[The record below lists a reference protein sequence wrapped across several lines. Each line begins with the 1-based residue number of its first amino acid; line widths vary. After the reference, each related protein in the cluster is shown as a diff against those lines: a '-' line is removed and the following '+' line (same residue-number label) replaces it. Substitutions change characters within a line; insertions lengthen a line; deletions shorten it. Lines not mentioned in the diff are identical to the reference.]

1 MSQQRS
7 PFDKDI
13 ALLTHEVWTQNPP
26 DHLQFCADFFLKRLR
41 TEREESRAK
50 TLASSTQVVS
60 KEQQPKMASMFA
72 NPFGG
77 NDKAMQSIGEDEE
90 SHHTTGAQSSSG
102 FGASGFKPDNAAA
115 VASNYHF
122 SRRTSVSA
130 ESINPAEADNENW
143 SPPVFPK
150 SDEQKARLRHAISP
164 NFLFSNLE
172 EAQLNQLLNALQEKP
187 IPVKGI
193 KVINQGESGDYFYVV
208 EKGKFDVHINKSG
221 QLQPGSDGL
230 GDKVATIESGGS
242 FGELALMYNTPRA
255 ATVAS
260 AEPGTIWSLDRVTFR
275 RVLMTSAYKRRQL
288 YESFLAEVPL
298 LEGLTDYERSKI
310 ADALHT
316 EKYSAGYTIIK
327 EGDPGENFFF
337 LESGEAEVFKHGND
351 KPVNHYKKG
360 DYFGELALLNNEPRA
375 ASVIS
380 KTDVKL
386 ATLGKEGFQR
396 LLGPVEELMRRND
409 PSRREDSVDPLTKTS

>member
-1 MSQQRS
+1 MSQRS
-7 PFDKDI
+7 AFNRDV
-13 ALLTHEVWTQNPP
+13 ALLTHEFWNQNPP
-26 DHLQFCADFFLKRLR
+26 DHLQFCADFFLKRLE
-41 TEREESRAK
+41 TERAEARAR
-50 TLASSTQVVS
+50 ASASPSQDTAP
-60 KEQQPKMASMFA
+60 EPKMASMFA

-77 NDKAMQSIGEDEE
+77 SDKAMQSIGEEEE
-90 SHHTTGAQSSSG
+90 SHHTTGASSG
-102 FGASGFKPDNAAA
+102 GFGTTSFNPDNAGGSGA
-115 VASNYHF
+115 ASNYHF
-122 SRRTSVSA
+122 GRRTSVSA

-143 SPPVFPK
+143 APPVFPK
-150 SDEQKARLRHAISP
+150 SDEQKGRLRHAISP

-187 IPVKGI
+187 IPAKGI

-221 QLQPGSDGL
+221 HLQPGADGM
-230 GDKVATIESGGS
+230 GEKVASIEPGGS

-255 ATVAS
+255 ATVVS
-260 AEPGTIWSLDRVTFR
+260 VEPSTIWSLDRVTFR

-316 EKYSAGYTIIK
+316 EKYTSGHTIIK

-337 LESGEAEVFKHGND
+337 LESGEAEVFKQGHE
-351 KPVNHYKKG
+351 KPVHHYKKG
-360 DYFGELALLNNEPRA
+360 DYFGELALLKNEPRA

-380 KTDVKL
+380 RTDVKL

-396 LLGPVEELMRRND
+396 LLGPVEEVMRRND
-409 PSRREDSVDPLTKTS
+409 PSRRDDSVDPLTKTA